1 MAQTY
6 FGSTVRAGSGT
17 LTDSV
22 DGGFTVLSQT
32 TIVTTAAAG
41 TATSAS
47 VTIPASSQ
55 IINFIVDTV
64 QDEVAGAG
72 TATAI
77 AMTIGTAAA
86 GTQYVSSTDVI
97 AGGRIA
103 LTFTAA
109 QLAAMADVGANQS
122 VFVTVD
128 PNGTIVTTQAIYRL
142 TVVYAQKV

>member
-6 FGSTVRAGSGT
+6 FGSTLRAGSGT
-17 LTDSV
+17 LTDTV
-22 DGGFTVLSQT
+22 DGGFVVMSQT
-32 TIVTTAAAG
+32 TTVTTAAAG
-41 TATSAS
+41 TATSA
-47 VTIPASSQ
+47 TLTLPASSQ
-55 IINFIVDTV
+55 IIDFYADVVQNETV
-64 QDEVAGAG
+64 GGG

-86 GTQYVSSTDVI
+86 GTQYVSSTDVF

-109 QLAAMADVGANQS
+109 QLTAMSDIGSSTS
-122 VFVTVD
+122 VVVTLD
-128 PNGTIVTTQAIYRL
+128 PDGTISTTQAILRL

>member
-6 FGSTVRAGSGT
+6 FGSTLRAGSGT
-17 LTDSV
+17 LTDTT
-22 DGGFTVLSQT
+22 DGGYVVLAQT
-32 TIVTTAAAG
+32 TTVTTVAAG
-41 TATSAS
+41 TASSAS
-47 VTIPASSQ
+47 VTIPTYSQ
-55 IINFIVDTV
+55 IIEFFVDTV
-64 QDEVAGAG
+64 QDEVVGGG

-97 AGGRIA
+97 GGGRIA

-109 QLAAMADVGANQS
+109 QLAAMADVTTNQS
-122 VFVTVD
+122 VYITVD
-128 PNGTIVTTQAIYRL
+128 PNGTISTTQGIYRL

>member
-6 FGSTVRAGSGT
+6 IGSTLRTGSGT
-17 LTDSV
+17 LTDTT
-22 DGGFTVLSQT
+22 DGGFVVVSQT
-32 TIVTTAAAG
+32 TTVTTAAAG
-41 TATSAS
+41 TATSA
-47 VTIPASSQ
+47 TLTLPASAQ
-55 IINFIVDTV
+55 IINFFVDVV
-64 QDEVAGAG
+64 QNEVVGGG

-109 QLAAMADVGANQS
+109 QLAAMADISTNQS
-122 VFVTVD
+122 VVITLD
-128 PNGTIVTTQAIYRL
+128 PDGTISTTQAIVRL

>member
-32 TIVTTAAAG
+32 TTVTTAAAG
-41 TATSAS
+41 TATS
-47 VTIPASSQ
+47 VTLTLPASSQ
-55 IINFIVDTV
+55 IIDFIADMTV
-64 QDEVAGAG
+64 NEVVGAG
-72 TATAI
+72 TATTI
-77 AMTIGTAAA
+77 PMTIGTAAA
-86 GTQYVSSTDVI
+86 GTQYVSSTDVF

-109 QLAAMADVGANQS
+109 QLTAMSDIGSNTS
-122 VFVTVD
+122 VVVTLD
-128 PNGTIVTTQAIYRL
+128 PNGTIVTTQGVIRL